1 MISTLVVSTGNT
13 IHAVIKR
20 NACSLLRSHIISI
33 ELSLC
38 AIKATSLRSARG
50 PVCSRLSVCVIL
62 STGRW
67 RDRKWQVVAR
77 LTRQDILVSV
87 FALVFG
93 LLAFFAGIQQLALLL
108 LKNLVI
114 KERKGKKEI
123 KG

>member
-1 MISTLVVSTGNT
+1 M
-13 IHAVIKR
+13 
-20 NACSLLRSHIISI
+20 SI

-38 AIKATSLRSARG
+38 AIKATSPRSAG
-50 PVCSRLSVCVIL
+50 APVCSRLSVRVIL

-67 RDRKWQVVAR
+67 RDRKWQVVVR

-87 FALVFG
+87 FALVFR
-93 LLAFFAGIQQLALLL
+93 LLAFFAGIQQLAFLL
-108 LKNLVI
+108 LKNLIV

>member
-1 MISTLVVSTGNT
+1 MLT
-13 IHAVIKR
+13 
-20 NACSLLRSHIISI
+20 

-38 AIKATSLRSARG
+38 AIKATSPRSAGG
-50 PVCSRLSVCVIL
+50 PHLLLAVCVIL

-93 LLAFFAGIQQLALLL
+93 LLSFFAGIQQLALLL
-108 LKNLVI
+108 LKNLI
-114 KERKGKKEI
+114 MKAIMGKKEI
-123 KG
+123 KDSNS